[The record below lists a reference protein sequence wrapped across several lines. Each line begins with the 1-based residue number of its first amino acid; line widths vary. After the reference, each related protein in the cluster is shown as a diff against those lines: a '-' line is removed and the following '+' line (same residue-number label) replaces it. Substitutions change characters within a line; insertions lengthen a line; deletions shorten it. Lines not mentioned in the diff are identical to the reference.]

1 MFEAGDFA
9 IYCNSQ
15 CMVIISFYLRHFL
28 LSFHGKQSSAKKK
41 KKKVITG
48 NKL

>member
-15 CMVIISFYLRHFL
+15 CMVIISFYLRHFV
-28 LSFHGKQSSAKKK
+28 LSFQGKRSSAKKK
-41 KKKVITG
+41 TVITG